1 MGGIFRIPVVRTLHE
16 RHLLLPAVVTLLVS
30 GVLTQGALVR
40 NQPVE
45 ALSQDVR
52 PVPVAPPVVRRPDLE
67 KTPLTY
73 FDDYWRQ
80 LRERVEGSV
89 VLVGPDSV
97 PAVVVVPGLAIS
109 SAEAGDA
116 VLAEVERGRLLSTPQ
131 ADPVPGDDPPTSLG
145 ESDEADIADSVVEES
160 ANQDPASRE
169 PPAPR
174 PWGLIAVDDDRGLSL
189 FEVDAAASQPLL
201 LVPPASVPSGSY
213 VGAVTRDRSGR
224 AAITPGHLVAARAE
238 SQPSGDPSLA
248 VSMTLLGWGATAVV
262 NLDGALVGVAIGGG
276 DAALGTRL
284 FSSSV
289 VRRVVIELQRPVVCR
304 PFAVTELDASVLE
317 LLGIDTGL
325 LIERVRQDAFRPEP
339 SLQAGDVLLEWGG
352 DPVTTLE
359 AFETRSDALGAG
371 ELTAYRILRGRRRL
385 NGNTIMPARDCQP
398 IAEPPVQLLRYGL
411 ALRWVGGPVED
422 KAGGWRVAATVDGG
436 PAAIAGVQVDDLLLA
451 VDGRPV
457 AESDARARF
466 QRLEQR
472 GQSAIV
478 TLQRVDHVRMFVLV
492 PTDVP
497 TN

>member
-16 RHLLLPAVVTLLVS
+16 RHLLLPAVVALIVS

-52 PVPVAPPVVRRPDLE
+52 PATVAPPVVRRPDLE

-131 ADPVPGDDPPTSLG
+131 AD
-145 ESDEADIADSVVEES
+145 SVVEES
-160 ANQDPASRE
+160 ANQDPASPE
-169 PPAPR
+169 PPGPR
-174 PWGLIAVDDDRGLSL
+174 PYGLIAVDDDRGLSL

-201 LVPPASVPSGSY
+201 LVPPASMPSGSY

-289 VRRVVIELQRPVVCR
+289 VRRVVTELQRPVVCR
-304 PFAVTELDASVLE
+304 PLAVTELDASVLE

-352 DPVTTLE
+352 EPVTTLE

-371 ELTAYRILRGRRRL
+371 ELTAYRVLRGRRRL

-411 ALRWVGGPVED
+411 ALRWVGGPVEE

-436 PAAIAGVQVDDLLLA
+436 PAAIAGVQVDDLVLA

-466 QRLEQR
+466 KRLEQR

-492 PTDVP
+492 PADVP

>member
-1 MGGIFRIPVVRTLHE
+1 VGGIFRIPVVRTLHE
-16 RHLLLPAVVTLLVS
+16 RHLLLPAVVALIVS

-45 ALSQDVR
+45 ALSQDAR
-52 PVPVAPPVVRRPDLE
+52 PATVAPPVVRRPDLE

-131 ADPVPGDDPPTSLG
+131 AD
-145 ESDEADIADSVVEES
+145 SVVEES
-160 ANQDPASRE
+160 ANQDPASPE
-169 PPAPR
+169 PPGPR
-174 PWGLIAVDDDRGLSL
+174 PYGLIAVDDDRGLSL

-201 LVPPASVPSGSY
+201 LVPPASMPSGSY

-289 VRRVVIELQRPVVCR
+289 VRRVVTELQRPVVCR
-304 PFAVTELDASVLE
+304 PLAVTELDASVLE

-352 DPVTTLE
+352 EPVTTLE

-371 ELTAYRILRGRRRL
+371 ELTAYRVLRGRRRL

-411 ALRWVGGPVED
+411 ALRWVGGPVEE

-466 QRLEQR
+466 KRLEQR

-492 PTDVP
+492 PADVP

>member
-1 MGGIFRIPVVRTLHE
+1 VGGIFRIPVVRTLHE
-16 RHLLLPAVVTLLVS
+16 RHLLLPAVVALIVS
-30 GVLTQGALVR
+30 GVLTQGAWVR

-45 ALSQDVR
+45 ALSQDAR
-52 PVPVAPPVVRRPDLE
+52 PMPVAPPVVRRPDLE

-131 ADPVPGDDPPTSLG
+131 AD
-145 ESDEADIADSVVEES
+145 SVVEES
-160 ANQDPASRE
+160 ANQDPASPE

-174 PWGLIAVDDDRGLSL
+174 PYGLIAVDDDRGLSL

-238 SQPSGDPSLA
+238 SQPNGDPSLA

-289 VRRVVIELQRPVVCR
+289 VRRVVTELQRPVVCR

-352 DPVTTLE
+352 EPVTTLE

-466 QRLEQR
+466 KRLEQR

>member
-16 RHLLLPAVVTLLVS
+16 RHLLLPAVVALIVS
-30 GVLTQGALVR
+30 GVLTQGAWVR

-45 ALSQDVR
+45 ALSQDAR

-131 ADPVPGDDPPTSLG
+131 AD
-145 ESDEADIADSVVEES
+145 SVVEES
-160 ANQDPASRE
+160 ANQDPASPE

-174 PWGLIAVDDDRGLSL
+174 PYGLIAVDDDRGLSL

-238 SQPSGDPSLA
+238 SQPNGDPSLA

-289 VRRVVIELQRPVVCR
+289 VRQVVTELQRPVVCR

-352 DPVTTLE
+352 EPVTTLE

-466 QRLEQR
+466 KRLEQR

>member
-16 RHLLLPAVVTLLVS
+16 RHLLLPAVVALIVS

-52 PVPVAPPVVRRPDLE
+52 PATVAPPVVRRPDLE

-131 ADPVPGDDPPTSLG
+131 AD
-145 ESDEADIADSVVEES
+145 SVVEES
-160 ANQDPASRE
+160 ANQDPASPE
-169 PPAPR
+169 PPGPR
-174 PWGLIAVDDDRGLSL
+174 PYGLIAVDDDRGLSL

-201 LVPPASVPSGSY
+201 LVPPASMPSGSY

-289 VRRVVIELQRPVVCR
+289 VRRVVTELQRPVVCR
-304 PFAVTELDASVLE
+304 PLAVTELDASVLE

-352 DPVTTLE
+352 EPVTTLE

-371 ELTAYRILRGRRRL
+371 ELTAYRVLRGRRRL

-466 QRLEQR
+466 KRLEQR

-492 PTDVP
+492 PADVP

>member
-16 RHLLLPAVVTLLVS
+16 RHLLLPAVVALIVS
-30 GVLTQGALVR
+30 GVLTQGAWVR

-45 ALSQDVR
+45 ALSQDAR
-52 PVPVAPPVVRRPDLE
+52 PMPVAPPVVRRPDLE

-131 ADPVPGDDPPTSLG
+131 AD
-145 ESDEADIADSVVEES
+145 SVVEES
-160 ANQDPASRE
+160 ANQDPASPE

-174 PWGLIAVDDDRGLSL
+174 PYGLIAVDDDRGLSL

-238 SQPSGDPSLA
+238 SQPNGDPSLA

-289 VRRVVIELQRPVVCR
+289 VRQVVTELQRPVVCR

-352 DPVTTLE
+352 EPVTTLE

-466 QRLEQR
+466 KRLEQR

>member
-16 RHLLLPAVVTLLVS
+16 RHLLLPAVVALIVS
-30 GVLTQGALVR
+30 GVLTQGAWVR

-45 ALSQDVR
+45 ALSQDAR

-131 ADPVPGDDPPTSLG
+131 D
-145 ESDEADIADSVVEES
+145 DSVVEES
-160 ANQDPASRE
+160 ANQDPASPE

-174 PWGLIAVDDDRGLSL
+174 PYGLIAVDDDRGLSL

-238 SQPSGDPSLA
+238 SQPNGDPSLA

-289 VRRVVIELQRPVVCR
+289 VRQVVTELQRPVVCR

-352 DPVTTLE
+352 EPVTTLE

-466 QRLEQR
+466 KRLEQR

>member
-16 RHLLLPAVVTLLVS
+16 RHLLLPAVVALIVS
-30 GVLTQGALVR
+30 GVLTQGAWVR

-45 ALSQDVR
+45 ALSQDAR

-131 ADPVPGDDPPTSLG
+131 D
-145 ESDEADIADSVVEES
+145 DSVVEES
-160 ANQDPASRE
+160 ANQDPASPE

-174 PWGLIAVDDDRGLSL
+174 PYGLIAVDDDRGLSL

-238 SQPSGDPSLA
+238 SQPNGDPSLA

-289 VRRVVIELQRPVVCR
+289 VRQVVTELQRPVVCR

-352 DPVTTLE
+352 EPVTTLE

-451 VDGRPV
+451 VDGRP
-457 AESDARARF
+457 
-466 QRLEQR
+466 
-472 GQSAIV
+472 
-478 TLQRVDHVRMFVLV
+478 
-492 PTDVP
+492 
-497 TN
+497 

>member
-16 RHLLLPAVVTLLVS
+16 RHLLLPAVVALIVS
-30 GVLTQGALVR
+30 GVLTQGAGVR

-52 PVPVAPPVVRRPDLE
+52 PATVAPPVVRRPDLE

-131 ADPVPGDDPPTSLG
+131 AD
-145 ESDEADIADSVVEES
+145 SVVEES
-160 ANQDPASRE
+160 ANQDPASPE
-169 PPAPR
+169 PPGPR
-174 PWGLIAVDDDRGLSL
+174 PYGLIAVDDDRGLSL

-201 LVPPASVPSGSY
+201 LVPPASMPSGSY

-289 VRRVVIELQRPVVCR
+289 VRQVVTELQRPVVCR
-304 PFAVTELDASVLE
+304 PLAVTELDASVLE

-352 DPVTTLE
+352 EPVTTLE

-371 ELTAYRILRGRRRL
+371 ELTAYRVLRGRRRL

-466 QRLEQR
+466 KRLEQR

-492 PTDVP
+492 PADVP

>member
-16 RHLLLPAVVTLLVS
+16 RHLLLPAVVALIVS

-52 PVPVAPPVVRRPDLE
+52 PATVAPPVVRRPDLE

-131 ADPVPGDDPPTSLG
+131 AD
-145 ESDEADIADSVVEES
+145 SVVEES
-160 ANQDPASRE
+160 ANQDPASPE
-169 PPAPR
+169 PPGPR
-174 PWGLIAVDDDRGLSL
+174 PYGLIAVDDDRGLSL

-201 LVPPASVPSGSY
+201 LVPPASMPSGSY

-238 SQPSGDPSLA
+238 SQPSGGPSLA

-289 VRRVVIELQRPVVCR
+289 VRRVVTELQRPVVCR
-304 PFAVTELDASVLE
+304 PLAVTELDASVLE

-352 DPVTTLE
+352 EPVTTLE

-371 ELTAYRILRGRRRL
+371 ELTAYRVLRGRRRL

-411 ALRWVGGPVED
+411 ALRWVGGPVEE

-466 QRLEQR
+466 KRLEQR

-492 PTDVP
+492 PADVP

>member
-16 RHLLLPAVVTLLVS
+16 RHLLLPAVVALIVS
-30 GVLTQGALVR
+30 GVLTQGAWVR

-45 ALSQDVR
+45 ALSQDAR

-131 ADPVPGDDPPTSLG
+131 D
-145 ESDEADIADSVVEES
+145 DSVVEES
-160 ANQDPASRE
+160 ANQDPASPE

-174 PWGLIAVDDDRGLSL
+174 PYGLIAVDDDRGLSL

-238 SQPSGDPSLA
+238 SQPNGDPSLA

-289 VRRVVIELQRPVVCR
+289 VRQVVTELQRPVVCR

-352 DPVTTLE
+352 EPVTTLE

-466 QRLEQR
+466 KRLEQR

-492 PTDVP
+492 PIDVP

>member
-1 MGGIFRIPVVRTLHE
+1 VGGIFRIPVVRTLHE
-16 RHLLLPAVVTLLVS
+16 RHLLLPAVVALIVS

-52 PVPVAPPVVRRPDLE
+52 PATVAPPVVRRPDLE

-131 ADPVPGDDPPTSLG
+131 AD
-145 ESDEADIADSVVEES
+145 SVVEES
-160 ANQDPASRE
+160 ANQDPASPE
-169 PPAPR
+169 PPGPR
-174 PWGLIAVDDDRGLSL
+174 PYGLIAVDDDRGLSL

-201 LVPPASVPSGSY
+201 LVPPASMPSGSY

-289 VRRVVIELQRPVVCR
+289 VRRVVTELQRPVVCR
-304 PFAVTELDASVLE
+304 PLAVTELDASVLE

-352 DPVTTLE
+352 EPVTTLE

-371 ELTAYRILRGRRRL
+371 ELTAYRVLRGRRRL

-411 ALRWVGGPVED
+411 ALRWVGGPVEE

-466 QRLEQR
+466 KRLEQR

-492 PTDVP
+492 PADVP

>member
-16 RHLLLPAVVTLLVS
+16 RHLLLPAVVALIVS

-52 PVPVAPPVVRRPDLE
+52 PATVAPPVVRRPDLE

-131 ADPVPGDDPPTSLG
+131 AD
-145 ESDEADIADSVVEES
+145 SVVEES
-160 ANQDPASRE
+160 ANQDPASPE
-169 PPAPR
+169 PPGPR
-174 PWGLIAVDDDRGLSL
+174 PYGLIAVDDDRGLSL

-201 LVPPASVPSGSY
+201 LVPPASMPSGSY

-289 VRRVVIELQRPVVCR
+289 VRRVVTELQRPVVCR
-304 PFAVTELDASVLE
+304 PLAVTELDASVLE

-352 DPVTTLE
+352 EPVTTLE

-371 ELTAYRILRGRRRL
+371 ELTAYRVLRGRRRL

-411 ALRWVGGPVED
+411 ALRWVGGPVEE

-466 QRLEQR
+466 KRLEQR

-492 PTDVP
+492 PADVP

>member
-16 RHLLLPAVVTLLVS
+16 RHLLLPAVVALIVS
-30 GVLTQGALVR
+30 GVLTQGAWVR

-45 ALSQDVR
+45 ALSQDAR
-52 PVPVAPPVVRRPDLE
+52 PMPVAPPVVRRPDLE

-131 ADPVPGDDPPTSLG
+131 D
-145 ESDEADIADSVVEES
+145 DSVVEES
-160 ANQDPASRE
+160 ANQDPASPE

-174 PWGLIAVDDDRGLSL
+174 PYGLIAVDDDRGLSL

-238 SQPSGDPSLA
+238 SQPNGDPSLA

-289 VRRVVIELQRPVVCR
+289 VRQVVTELQRPVVCR

-352 DPVTTLE
+352 EPVTTLE

-436 PAAIAGVQVDDLLLA
+436 PAAIAGVQVDDLVLA

-466 QRLEQR
+466 KRLEQR

-492 PTDVP
+492 PIDVP

>member
-16 RHLLLPAVVTLLVS
+16 RHLLLPAVVALIVS
-30 GVLTQGALVR
+30 GVLTQGAWVR

-45 ALSQDVR
+45 ALSQDAR

-131 ADPVPGDDPPTSLG
+131 AD
-145 ESDEADIADSVVEES
+145 SVVEES
-160 ANQDPASRE
+160 ANQDPASPE

-174 PWGLIAVDDDRGLSL
+174 PYGLIAVDDDRGLSL

-201 LVPPASVPSGSY
+201 LVPPASMPSGSY

-238 SQPSGDPSLA
+238 SQPNGDPSLA

-289 VRRVVIELQRPVVCR
+289 VRRVVIELQRPAVCR

-466 QRLEQR
+466 KRLEQR

>member
-16 RHLLLPAVVTLLVS
+16 RHLLLPAVVALIVS
-30 GVLTQGALVR
+30 GVLTQGAWVR

-45 ALSQDVR
+45 ALSQDAR

-131 ADPVPGDDPPTSLG
+131 D
-145 ESDEADIADSVVEES
+145 DSVVEES
-160 ANQDPASRE
+160 ANQDPASPE

-174 PWGLIAVDDDRGLSL
+174 PYGLIAVDDDRGLSL

-213 VGAVTRDRSGR
+213 VGAVSRDRSGR

-238 SQPSGDPSLA
+238 SQPNGDPSLA

-289 VRRVVIELQRPVVCR
+289 VRQVVTELQRPVVCR

-352 DPVTTLE
+352 EPVTTLE

-466 QRLEQR
+466 KRLEQR

-497 TN
+497 TDVPTN